1 MPKSSDLGV
10 WQTGQKRDYCV
21 HHILIINYAILTLS
35 NQDSNKFTKVWTKL
49 FPLRSR
55 HGKGIITTVLKGI
68 KRKNNILSMIYD
80 IQFDFFFPPT
90 GKGTFFFSKYMWTD
104 TKRYMMAFSF
114 WFVLIYPNWI
124 IVNEFKIV
132 IYNQYLIHYSKPFIQ
147 NNSLSF
153 VVLWN

>member
-10 WQTGQKRDYCV
+10 WQTSQKRDYCV
-21 HHILIINYAILTLS
+21 HHILIINYAKLTLS

-68 KRKNNILSMIYD
+68 KRKNNIFIDILSMIYD

-90 GKGTFFFSKYMWTD
+90 GKGTFFSQSTCGQTPRGTWWLSLFCL
-104 TKRYMMAFSF
+104 F
-114 WFVLIYPNWI
+114 WSTPT
-124 IVNEFKIV
+124 E
-132 IYNQYLIHYSKPFIQ
+132 
-147 NNSLSF
+147 
-153 VVLWN
+153 